1 MTKLQSMTYKILN
14 LMKTLPLFILISL
27 YILFSLMHHK
37 SCRTSHE
44 LLSHQQ
50 LKYLP
55 QAALKQHKSIFPFW
69 IRQIM
74 QKSEICPGIT
84 RTLKWQHKYWT
95 ITKPSRDGV
104 KKDWGESGPGSA
116 GLQWGCTHPKV
127 LPFGVDKVYCKTCL
141 CLRQTCPGPHG
152 KLQGWRT
159 EIIPADKRSTQEHH

>member
-116 GLQWGCTHPKV
+116 GLQWGCTHPKSAAIWGGQSV
-127 LPFGVDKVYCKTCL
+127 LQDLFMFEANMSWTAWKAARLTYRDYPC
-141 CLRQTCPGPHG
+141 
-152 KLQGWRT
+152 W
-159 EIIPADKRSTQEHH
+159 